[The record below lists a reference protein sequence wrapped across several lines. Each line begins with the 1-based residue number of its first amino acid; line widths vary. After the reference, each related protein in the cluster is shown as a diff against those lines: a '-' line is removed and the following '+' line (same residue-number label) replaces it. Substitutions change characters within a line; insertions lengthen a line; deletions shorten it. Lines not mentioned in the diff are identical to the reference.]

1 MCGIA
6 GIISARR
13 QVTQSRLKSMTDS
26 LRHRGPDAE
35 GWWCSDDGTVGL
47 GSRRLAILDLSSHGN
62 QPMVSSDGRYRIVY
76 NGEIYNYKEIRASN
90 AHKRVEYQGHSDT
103 EVVLNHYSLLG
114 ERALQDFDGMFA
126 LAIWDSAKRELFC
139 ARDRFGEKPFYYS
152 HTARAEFLFGSEIK
166 ALLAAGA
173 PRSVNHPKLFG
184 YFRNPA
190 NPVAPGRDDQTFFEG
205 IYKLESAMRMIVRE
219 DGSVRSKNRYW
230 QISKNF
236 RSELDLPDAIEE
248 FNRLF
253 TESVARRLRSDVP
266 FGSNLSGGVDSS
278 AIASVVRELQPCAT
292 YNTFSA
298 RFEGFEGDEGP
309 YVELASAQAKTIP
322 HPVFPTEADLAG
334 DLADFCYFQ
343 DEPVESS
350 SAFAQWSVMRRAAQ
364 DGVVVLLD
372 GLGGDEIAAGYA
384 EHIPAY
390 LAELSATRRHAK
402 RTAFAES
409 IRRSALKLTG
419 VARRRL
425 AHTEFARHRPTD
437 TFLTRTYMWEH
448 GFDLSLLEMEPP
460 ETLNDALTDDLIDG
474 RLENY
479 LRYADRN
486 SMAHS
491 RELRLPFLSHRL
503 VEFMFSLPSTYK
515 IQDGWS
521 KFLVRKAFDGRVPD
535 RVLWRRKKIGF
546 ATPHAH
552 WLGSAEMQLH
562 VRDAHA
568 YLVREGIVERSWV
581 NTGECNWQM
590 VMAHFLLVGTAG
602 QFSRV
607 ASGESFPQTPS
618 ETALP
623 REIAVRT

>member
-6 GIISARR
+6 GIISPRK
-13 QVTQSRLKSMTDS
+13 QVTPSRLKSMTDS

-35 GWWCSDDGTVGL
+35 GWWCSDDATVGL
-47 GSRRLAILDLSSHGN
+47 GSRRLAILDLSSQGH
-62 QPMVSSDGRYRIVY
+62 QPMMSADGRYRIVY
-76 NGEIYNYKEIRASN
+76 NGEIYNYEEIRASN
-90 AHKRVEYQGHSDT
+90 AHKRIEYRGHSDT
-103 EVVLNHYSLLG
+103 EVVLNHFSIFG
-114 ERALQDFDGMFA
+114 KRALEDFDGMFA
-126 LAIWDSAKRELFC
+126 LSIWDSAERELFC
-139 ARDRFGEKPFYYS
+139 ARDRFGEKPFYYA
-152 HTARAEFLFGSEIK
+152 HTANAEFLFGSEIK

-173 PRSVNHPKLFG
+173 PRSVNHLKLFG

-190 NPVAPGRDDQTFFEG
+190 NPVVIGRDDQTFFEG
-205 IYKLESAMRMIVRE
+205 IYKLESAMCMVVRQ

-230 QISKNF
+230 RISKSLG
-236 RSELDLPDAIEE
+236 SEFGLTHAIEE

-253 TESVARRLRSDVP
+253 SESVSRRLRSDVP
-266 FGSNLSGGVDSS
+266 VGSNLSGGVDSS

-298 RFEGFEGDEGP
+298 RFEGFDGDEGP
-309 YVELASAQAKTIP
+309 YVDLASARAKTIP
-322 HPVFPTEADLAG
+322 HPVFPTETDLAR
-334 DLADFCYFQ
+334 DLVDFCYFQ

-364 DGVVVLLD
+364 AGVVVLLD

-384 EHIPAY
+384 EHRPAY
-390 LAELSATRRHAK
+390 LAELSATPRHAK
-402 RTAFAES
+402 RTAFAEA
-409 IRRSALKLTG
+409 IRKSALKLKG

-425 AHTEFARHRPTD
+425 AHTEFARRRPND
-437 TFLTRTYMWEH
+437 TFLTRGYTWEH
-448 GFDLSLLEMEPP
+448 GFDVALLEREPP
-460 ETLNDALTDDLIDG
+460 ETLNDALADDLIDG

-491 RELRLPFLSHRL
+491 REVRLPFLSHRL
-503 VEFMFSLPSTYK
+503 VEFMFSLPATYK
-515 IQDGWS
+515 IQDGWM
-521 KFLVRKAFDGRVPD
+521 KFLVRKAFEGRIPD

-546 ATPHAH
+546 ATPHVH
-552 WLGSAEMQLH
+552 WLGSPAMKAH

-568 YLVREGIVERSWV
+568 YLVREGIVEPSWV

-602 QFSRV
+602 
-607 ASGESFPQTPS
+607 
-618 ETALP
+618 
-623 REIAVRT
+623 